1 MLRWAEGCKEVSKR
15 HYHLDRCTHTP
26 HLYVAKL
33 SSHSCVVAAWG
44 ASMKAFRRTDQDITT
59 GLVLL
64 VLVFGDDGWLL
75 GVEAVGLPRGP
86 EPAVG

>member
-1 MLRWAEGCKEVSKR
+1 MSKR
-15 HYHLDRCTHTP
+15 HYHHDRCTHTP

-33 SSHSCVVAAWG
+33 SSHSCVVAACG